1 MMHTIGEPF
10 SDVMEPS
17 QQVLA
22 TTVYDT
28 LVSDVKPEDLPTK
41 VSRVLGC
48 QYLSPSAE
56 PAFWPVCGKIYE
68 VNKRSMITLPVSL
81 GSTTVNVHFLF
92 GTGAPSTY
100 IAGTVLEAL
109 GIQDWQLSD
118 KRPRVNGVKI
128 DLKSSESQWW
138 DKETDMFRDLHF
150 KGINLLGMDFL
161 YAAQATFILNG
172 KDDYCEMSL

>member
-1 MMHTIGEPF
+1 
-10 SDVMEPS
+10 
-17 QQVLA
+17 
-22 TTVYDT
+22 
-28 LVSDVKPEDLPTK
+28 

-56 PAFWPVCGKIYE
+56 PAFWPVRGKIYE

-81 GSTTVNVHFLF
+81 GSTIVNVHFLF
-92 GTGAPSTY
+92 DNGAPSTY
-100 IAGTVLEAL
+100 IVGTVLEAL

-138 DKETDMFRDLHF
+138 DKEADMFRDLHF